1 MIESKSARSIALLID
16 GDNAQPSMIGKIIKE
31 ISQYGIVTIRRIY
44 GDWTEPN
51 MASWKNVLQLHAIQ
65 PMQQFRIVTAKNS
78 TDNAM
83 IIDAMDILHGKNVS
97 GFCIVSSDSDF
108 TRLATRIRENKLFV
122 IGIGREETPPAFKKA
137 CSLFITTKALD
148 TPPATITPPDPVKKL
163 PVPVEE
169 LPVPVEK
176 LPTPVEK
183 LPTKIPIQVPHGQEK
198 QTSSNDTKT
207 LSIAKRKN
215 LLRFIR
221 QAFAECPQ
229 EGGWVSLSN
238 FGSKLSKTDFNI
250 NDYGQ
255 TRLSSLILAY
265 PSWFEARTKNSHME
279 IRLKISAT

>member
-137 CSLFITTKALD
+137 CSHFVTTETLA
-148 TPPATITPPDPVKKL
+148 TPPVVIAPPPPIKKL
-163 PVPVEE
+163 PATPTKEE
-169 LPVPVEK
+169 L
-176 LPTPVEK
+176 
-183 LPTKIPIQVPHGQEK
+183 QE
-198 QTSSNDTKT
+198 TM
-207 LSIAKRKN
+207 
-215 LLRFIR
+215 LLELF
-221 QAFAECPQ
+221 QKAFAESPQ
-229 EGGWVSLSN
+229 EGGWVALGH
-238 FGSKLSKTDFNI
+238 FGSKLRNCDSAFKPNK
-250 NDYGQ
+250 YG
-255 TRLSSLILAY
+255 SSTLLKLV
-265 PSWFEARTKNSHME
+265 KNHPKWME
-279 IRLKISAT
+279 VKGSGSATQIRLKKIKS